1 MREPVRDH
9 IRLEHIRDA
18 ILRIKDNIK
27 GISLDK
33 LSENVLVYYGIVK
46 NIEIIGEAAY
56 NVTSAFRDSHP
67 KTPWKDVMGMRHVLV
82 HDYYMISEKQI
93 RYVIEDNLDTLLEQ
107 INCYLAET
115 DWTVWESNE
124 QTKAESAVHKSLQQ
138 SARRMKKDG
147 MTPQQISRYTGL
159 SIEEIE
165 AL

>member
-1 MREPVRDH
+1 
-9 IRLEHIRDA
+9 
-18 ILRIKDNIK
+18 
-27 GISLDK
+27 
-33 LSENVLVYYGIVK
+33 
-46 NIEIIGEAAY
+46 
-56 NVTSAFRDSHP
+56 
-67 KTPWKDVMGMRHVLV
+67 MRHVLV

-147 MTPQQISRYTGL
+147 MTPQQIYRYTGL